1 MKPSTPTPCHSRVA
15 TTQSPGPTEGLV
27 SRTRVMAPIVGPV
40 LQAEAGWEAGALM
53 YSGADGI
60 QCTREASGDLPG
72 RIKRGSGSR
81 PRAMGGSQD

>member
-1 MKPSTPTPCHSRVA
+1 
-15 TTQSPGPTEGLV
+15 
-27 SRTRVMAPIVGPV
+27 MAPIVGPV

-72 RIKRGSGSR
+72 RIKRESGSR
-81 PRAMGGSQD
+81 PRAMGGS

>member
-1 MKPSTPTPCHSRVA
+1 MKPSTPTPCHSWVE

-27 SRTRVMAPIVGPV
+27 SRTRVMARTAGPV

-72 RIKRGSGSR
+72 RIK
-81 PRAMGGSQD
+81 